1 MDTNSKPEASAQ
13 RARQQYSEGQEAL
26 LQTAFPQ
33 AAREFAEK
41 TVAQTREAYE
51 RSNKVLETTLETI
64 EKSFD
69 AAGQGA
75 VALNR
80 KIMEIAQRNL
90 NSGFELAKQL
100 AGAKNL
106 AEIVELQSAYWQK
119 QVEAL
124 TSQAEEV
131 RSLATKVAADAAQPT
146 KEHVK
151 RSMDDVSKKS

>member
-1 MDTNSKPEASAQ
+1 MDTNSKPEAAPQ

-64 EKSFD
+64 ERSFD

>member
-1 MDTNSKPEASAQ
+1 MDTNSKPEAAAQ
-13 RARQQYSEGQEAL
+13 SARQQYSEGQEAL

>member
-1 MDTNSKPEASAQ
+1 MDTNSKPKAAAQ
-13 RARQQYSEGQEAL
+13 RAHQQYSEGQEAL
-26 LQTAFPQ
+26 LQAAFPQ

-41 TVAQTREAYE
+41 TVAQTRDAYE
-51 RSNKVLETTLETI
+51 RSNKVLETNLETI

-75 VALNR
+75 LTLNH

-119 QVEAL
+119 QVEAF

-151 RSMDDVSKKS
+151 RSQGSRVT

>member
-1 MDTNSKPEASAQ
+1 
-13 RARQQYSEGQEAL
+13 
-26 LQTAFPQ
+26 
-33 AAREFAEK
+33 
-41 TVAQTREAYE
+41 VAQTREAYE

>member
-1 MDTNSKPEASAQ
+1 MNTNSRPEAAADK
-13 RARQQYSEGQEAL
+13 ARQQYSKSQEAL

-33 AAREFAEK
+33 ATREFAEK

-90 NSGFELAKQL
+90 NSGFELAKSL
-100 AGAKNL
+100 AGARNL
-106 AEIVELQSAYWQK
+106 AEFVQL
-119 QVEAL
+119 
-124 TSQAEEV
+124 
-131 RSLATKVAADAAQPT
+131 
-146 KEHVK
+146 
-151 RSMDDVSKKS
+151 